1 MAALDTVE
9 DYINDARVL
18 LQDTVDAPYRYS
30 DASLLQALNLGIYEA
45 RRLRPDLFLDQFDD
59 LPNFDAVDSTEF
71 EFDQQFRPA
80 FPYYIAARAQMGDE
94 EQTED
99 ARARE
104 FMVRFN
110 NILVGLG

>member
-30 DASLLQALNLGIYEA
+30 DDNLLQALNLAVYEA
-45 RRLRPDLFLDQFDD
+45 RRLRPDLFLDRFDD
-59 LPNFDAVDSTEF
+59 LPQFTEIDDTAVDI
-71 EFDQQFRPA
+71 DQQFRPA
-80 FPYYIAARAQMGDE
+80 FIYYMAARAQMGDE

-104 FMVRFN
+104 FMVRFS